1 MHAKLPCGQVRSFI
15 GDIWDL
21 EPQAIGFFYVN
32 VVAPLNLEHPIL
44 QIKQVVN
51 GTLMTVAP
59 VGKFSGWFFSKELEL
74 AIDLGYDIEI
84 LKGYTYSQ
92 SEVLFKEYMD
102 ALYEMRT
109 QFPKTNALN
118 QIAKLLGNSFYG
130 RFGMHPLFNPT
141 KVLNKSDFYKLI
153 LAYATG
159 DISLLKDFISLNDE
173 FFITTNSA
181 NEDKVILGDS
191 IIKTDVSIGIA
202 AAVTAYSRI
211 IMAQFKNLAAES
223 GVNLYYTDT
232 DSVVTNLGPEAME
245 KVFGVIIG
253 NEIGQLK
260 LEYEIEKAV
269 FLAPKAYYLEL
280 ENGDKIIKVKGLN
293 QNNLTQENKDKLNL
307 NNFVNLLK
315 KDAAIDLEQ
324 EIWSKNR
331 EQGLV
336 DIVQQAYQL
345 KANQNKR
352 ELIYND
358 QGFFVD
364 TKPFILHQVPGTSSA
379 KKGY

>member
-1 MHAKLPCGQVRSFI
+1 
-15 GDIWDL
+15 
-21 EPQAIGFFYVN
+21 
-32 VVAPLNLEHPIL
+32 
-44 QIKQVVN
+44 
-51 GTLMTVAP
+51 
-59 VGKFSGWFFSKELEL
+59 
-74 AIDLGYDIEI
+74 
-84 LKGYTYSQ
+84 
-92 SEVLFKEYMD
+92 
-102 ALYEMRT
+102 MRT

-141 KVLNKSDFYKLI
+141 KVLNKSNFYKLI
-153 LAYATG
+153 HSG

-223 GVNLYYTDT
+223 GVNLYYSDT
-232 DSVVTNLGPEAME
+232 DSVVTNLGPEAMAE
-245 KVFGVIIG
+245 AFGVVIG
-253 NEIGQLK
+253 DKIGQLK
-260 LEYEIEKAV
+260 LECTIEKAV

-280 ENGDKIIKVKGLN
+280 DNGEKVIKIKGLN
-293 QNNLTQENKDKLNL
+293 QNNLTQENKNKLNL
-307 NNFVNLLK
+307 NNFVSLLK
-315 KDAAIDLEQ
+315 KDAALDLEQ

-345 KANQNKR
+345 KSSR
-352 ELIYND
+352 ID
-358 QGFFVD
+358 TFV
-364 TKPFILHQVPGTSSA
+364 II
-379 KKGY
+379 